1 MTEITE
7 NVITQLAGVRET
19 GATNMM
25 DKSGVQSVADQCDFH
40 ELVVFIEDASNVQY
54 MEALQEM
61 GSRR

>member
-1 MTEITE
+1 MNDEI
-7 NVITQLAGVRET
+7 ITQLAAVRET

-25 DKSGVQSVADQCDFH
+25 NKRGVKDVADQCDFI
-40 ELVVFIEDASNVQY
+40 ELCDFIDEASADEY